1 MLLILLLWILKVSS
15 HLWGQVI
22 DQVGGAGVILVEERT
37 GATLTMNVRELN
49 SGEEGARVGDGDK
62 STWRNIT
69 MK

>member
-37 GATLTMNVRELN
+37 GAILTMNVRELN
-49 SGEEGARVGDGDK
+49 SGGEGARVGDGDK

>member
-37 GATLTMNVRELN
+37 GAILTMNVEELN
-49 SGEEGARVGDGDK
+49 SGGEGARVGDGDK